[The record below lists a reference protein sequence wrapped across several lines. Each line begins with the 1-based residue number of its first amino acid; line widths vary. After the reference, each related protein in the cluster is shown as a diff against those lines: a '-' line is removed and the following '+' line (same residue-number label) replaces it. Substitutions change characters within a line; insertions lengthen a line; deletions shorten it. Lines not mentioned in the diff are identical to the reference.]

1 MKRMMI
7 AAAAVLLP
15 TAASATS
22 SIALSRDGSTATV
35 SYDDLD
41 LGSPQGR
48 SELSARIRRAADMIC
63 FESAMDP
70 LIIVPERAE
79 CHRAA
84 VRNGVVQMN
93 AIAGK
98 AG

>member
-1 MKRMMI
+1 MR
-7 AAAAVLLP
+7 
-15 TAASATS
+15 S
-22 SIALSRDGSTATV
+22 DG
-35 SYDDLD
+35 
-41 LGSPQGR
+41 
-48 SELSARIRRAADMIC
+48 RAADALRAVR
-63 FESAMDP
+63 FEVDYTDQPLCSAIDP
-70 LIIVPERAE
+70 LIILPERAE